1 MGLLSSL
8 PALVAVFLFLPAARL
23 LERQASYRPLV
34 VWSLLGARIGYLALA
49 LLPSI
54 ASSGVPEITV
64 AVLVAMAVPS
74 VIFSTG
80 WNPLLADVIPER
92 RRATVLSWR
101 SILSSGTIAALTYL
115 IGLALERGSFPSNY
129 QWLYA
134 IGLAGGLVST
144 WLVSRVRIPETPPAE
159 VPLLHTRVSLR
170 QGIKDSLQES
180 PRFARL
186 MVNTLVFNLGAWM
199 VGPLYVIYY
208 VQELGAADGWIGLH
222 TTLIHLGIMLGY
234 WGWRRIN
241 HRIGDNPALLMA
253 LPFAALYPVLV
264 GVLPYLPVLLVV
276 GFVGHLFI
284 PGVDLNH
291 SLIFLRRVPPLH
303 RHTGIAFY
311 SMVMNLGA
319 FVCPI
324 IGVAL
329 AGAIGIR
336 NALILGGVLRAIGVA
351 LFYLRPADEGGI
363 TRAHIREALRAVLP
377 AKRRYPQV

>member
-1 MGLLSSL
+1 
-8 PALVAVFLFLPAARL
+8 
-23 LERQASYRPLV
+23 
-34 VWSLLGARIGYLALA
+34 LGARIGYLALA